1 MTPARNI
8 LDEINA
14 VFRAVFANSSLT
26 VTESTTAAD
35 IPEWDSLNHTMLIAA
50 VEKHFG
56 VKFSIKEVM
65 RFRNVGDMCKVVAA
79 KLGA

>member
-1 MTPARNI
+1 M
-8 LDEINA
+8 
-14 VFRAVFANSSLT
+14 
-26 VTESTTAAD
+26 
-35 IPEWDSLNHTMLIAA
+35 NHTMLIAA

-65 RFRNVGDMCKVVAA
+65 RFRNVGDVCKVVAA